1 MARTPLMARLRLLA
15 RLAQLSRR
23 TGIPTDELVE
33 LPRRRFLQAAA
44 GGLAVSALAGGT
56 SCASTQKGK
65 GSDSA
70 PRVVIVGA
78 GIAGLH
84 CAYLL
89 KQGGIRA
96 EVYEAADRTGGRIFT
111 KSDILNPGQTL
122 EIGGSFIDSTHT
134 DMLNLCKEFGLE
146 LLDMTTDKGMKP
158 CAYFFDGRHY
168 SEREVLDAL
177 KPYVER
183 ISADAAL
190 LELEW
195 EAFIKDAR
203 VISLDKLGIAAYLD
217 SLGVSGWLRKL
228 LEVAFITEYGLDADE
243 QSPFNLL
250 SLIGLDTSAE
260 TWEAFGDSDER
271 YKVKGG
277 NQRVVDELA
286 KRVEEQVETGRKL
299 EGVSEAAGGYKLA
312 FSGGREVT
320 ADYVVLTLPF
330 TLLREVK
337 LDVKLPP
344 EKTRAINELGYG
356 MNAKLMIGMSKRVW
370 REQGFGGNIFTDQPF
385 QLAWDNARLQP
396 GAAGGITLYSGGRAA
411 LEVGKGTPKEQIERL
426 LPGLEKAYPGA
437 EWAYTGKLFRMH
449 WPSHAFTKA
458 SYACYRPGQ
467 WTTIAGHEIE
477 PVGNLLFAGEH
488 CSGDF
493 QGYMNGGAETGRVA
507 AEAILAQVGKPN

>member
-15 RLAQLSRR
+15 RVAQLSRR
-23 TGIPTDELVE
+23 SGIPTDELIE
-33 LPRRRFLQAAA
+33 LPRRRFLQAAV
-44 GGLAVSALAGGT
+44 GGLAVSALAGGA
-56 SCASTQKGK
+56 SCASTQKGS
-65 GSDSA
+65 GGGNG
-70 PRVVIVGA
+70 PRVAIVGA

-111 KSDILNPGQTL
+111 RDDILNPGQTL
-122 EIGGSFIDSTHT
+122 EIGGSFIDSTHA
-134 DMLNLCKEFGLE
+134 DMLKLCKEFGLP
-146 LLDMTTDKGMKP
+146 LLDMTSDKGMKP

-183 ISADAAL
+183 IGADAAL
-190 LELEW
+190 MEMEW
-195 EAFIKDAR
+195 DKFVKDPR
-203 VISLDKLGIAAYLD
+203 VAKLDTTGIGEYLD

-228 LEVAFITEYGLDADE
+228 LEVAFVTEYGLDANE
-243 QSPFNLL
+243 QSAFNML
-250 SLIGLDTSAE
+250 SLIGLDTGAE

-286 KRVEEQVETGRKL
+286 KRVEEQIETGRKL
-299 EGVSEAAGGYKLA
+299 EGISEVAGGYKLA

-337 LDVKLPP
+337 LDVKLPA

-370 REQGFGGNIFTDQPF
+370 REQGYGGNIFTDQPF

-396 GAAGGITLYSGGRAA
+396 GAAGGITLYSGGKAA
-411 LEVGKGTPKEQIERL
+411 LEVGQGTPKSQVERL

-437 EWAYTGKLFRMH
+437 EWAYTGKLLRMH

-507 AEAILAQVGKPN
+507 AEAILAQVGKPK